1 MSEYLRGWLQRP
13 NSDRGIHLALD
24 AGGWERLSYA
34 ELASAARRTAAAL
47 IEDGVRPGDV
57 VCVLMPTGF
66 PCITSFFGVWAAG
79 ATVCLIPPPAFV
91 GEDDYVAHVG
101 RILAQA
107 QPKLLVTSTELEHF
121 AGRALNEAGLDQK
134 PWPHREAATEA
145 DVQPAGDLALLQFT
159 SGSSG
164 TPRGVQVTWVN
175 LTANIEL
182 IRSWTDWRDDDRT
195 ASWLPLY
202 HDMGLIGCLLTP
214 VCSQGDLWL
223 MRPVQFI
230 RDPARWLECLT
241 FAQHTAA
248 PPFAFDYLTRRL
260 HPEHLS
266 TMDLSG
272 WRTAIIGA
280 EPVDPDALE
289 RFAALAAPAG
299 FSPSAYLPA
308 YGLAEATLAVSAHT
322 ATEAPPVIR
331 PDSASMRFGEV
342 VVVEQE
348 RKLGDPTTDG
358 EGGWLVGCG
367 SATGVRVLDEGGAVL
382 DEGRLGEIEV
392 HGTSVAVGYRGG
404 HEHASTRFVGRA
416 VRTGDAGFIHKGQ
429 LYVLGRMGDSLKV
442 RGRSVYA
449 EDLEAKV
456 SAATRMRRGRFAV
469 VSTVPSGVALFAEA
483 AEGGWID
490 DASTVLRNELGP
502 DVPISVVIGSSGLIR
517 KTSSGKPKRRHMW
530 EQFQAGE
537 LAGARV
543 AR

>member
-1 MSEYLRGWLQRP
+1 MSELLRGWLDQP
-13 NSDRGIHLALD
+13 HPGRGVHLAD
-24 AGGWERLSYA
+24 DIGGWDHLGYA
-34 ELASAARRTAAAL
+34 ELASAAKRTATGL
-47 IEDGVRPGDV
+47 IADGVRPGDV

-66 PCITSFFGVWAAG
+66 PCITGFFAVWAAG
-79 ATVCLIPPPAFV
+79 AAVCLIPPPAFV

-107 QPKLLVTSTELEHF
+107 RPRLLVTSPELESF
-121 AGRALNEAGLDQK
+121 ARRALSEADLAQE
-134 PWPHREAATEA
+134 PWLHRESETEA
-145 DVQPAGDLALLQFT
+145 ELQPAGELALVQFT

-164 TPRGVQVTWVN
+164 TPRGVRVTWAN
-175 LTANIEL
+175 LAANIEL
-182 IRSWTDWRDDDRT
+182 IRSWIDWRDGDQT

-214 VCSQGDLWL
+214 VCGQGDLWL

-230 RDPARWLECLT
+230 RDPGRWLECFT

-248 PPFAFDYLTRRL
+248 PPFAFDYLTRRVR
-260 HPEHLS
+260 PERLS
-266 TMDLSG
+266 TLDLSG
-272 WRTAIIGA
+272 WRSAIVGA
-280 EPVDPDALE
+280 EPIDPDALE
-289 RFAALAAPAG
+289 RFTELASPAG
-299 FSPSAYLPA
+299 FSPTAYLPA

-322 ATEAPPVIR
+322 TDEAPPVIR
-331 PDSASMRFGEV
+331 PDSASLKFGET
-342 VVVEQE
+342 VVVEQK
-348 RKLGDPTTDG
+348 RRLGDPTSDD

-367 SATGVRVLDEGGAVL
+367 RATGVRILDEDGAVL

-392 HGTSVAVGYRGG
+392 HGPSVAVGYRGG
-404 HEHASTRFVGRA
+404 HEHASTRFVDDA
-416 VRTGDAGFIHKGQ
+416 VRTGDAGFVHEGQ

-442 RGRSVYA
+442 RGRSVYV

-469 VSTVPSGVALFAEA
+469 VSTARSGIALFAEA
-483 AEGGWID
+483 ADGGWID

-502 DVPISVVIGSSGLIR
+502 DVAISIVIGSSGLIR

-530 EQFQAGE
+530 EQFQAGA
-537 LAGARV
+537 LTGARV